1 MISTKPTFTRIFRM
15 SRTHTRF
22 APALAAIAFAAAAAA
37 LPPAAQARRAF
48 ILPSETVLSRPGW
61 VSFDS
66 AVSNDLFYFTGQPLP
81 LDTLQVL
88 GPDGQPV
95 EVANAN
101 TSRSRST
108 FDVQL
113 QKQGTYKLTI
123 VTTAL
128 NGQYETASG
137 ERRRWRGTV
146 EQLSEIPADAKNVRI
161 TEQLQRNEAFV
172 TAGKPNDAALK
183 NTGSGLEL
191 VPVTHPN
198 DLAAGEPISF
208 RFLLDGK
215 PAANIEVAVIAGGT
229 RWRDRLNEMKYTT
242 DNDGRVTMTWDSPGM
257 YSLQAEVEDNKTT
270 VKQAT
275 IRRATYAATFEM
287 SPP

>member
-1 MISTKPTFTRIFRM
+1 MISTKPTFTSIFRM

-257 YSLQAEVEDNKTT
+257 YSLQAEVEDSKTT

-275 IRRATYAATFEM
+275 IRRSTYAATFEVL
-287 SPP
+287 PP